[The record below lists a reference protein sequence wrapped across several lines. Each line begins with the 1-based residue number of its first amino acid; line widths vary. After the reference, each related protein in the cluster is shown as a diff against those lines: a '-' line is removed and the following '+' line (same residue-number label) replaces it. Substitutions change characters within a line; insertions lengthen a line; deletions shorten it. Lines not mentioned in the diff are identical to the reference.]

1 MKILALSD
9 QVVPFIYSSQ
19 IRPRFSE
26 IDLVLGCGDLPYYYL
41 EFVLDSLD
49 IPLFFVR
56 GNHDVLVEHSSEG
69 QRTKPN
75 GATDLHVCHVRYRDL
90 LLAGVEGSRR
100 YREGLFQY
108 TQAGMWWHVFRLVP
122 GLFRNRLVHGRFLD
136 IFITHSPPL
145 GMHDQED
152 LPHQGIKAFRWLVDS
167 FQPAY
172 YFHGH
177 VHIIGTAENV
187 VGQIGQTTVINSFGF
202 REVEFDNNPTK
213 RK

>member
-1 MKILALSD
+1 
-9 QVVPFIYSSQ
+9 
-19 IRPRFSE
+19 
-26 IDLVLGCGDLPYYYL
+26 
-41 EFVLDSLD
+41 
-49 IPLFFVR
+49 
-56 GNHDVLVEHSSEG
+56 
-69 QRTKPN
+69 
-75 GATDLHVCHVRYRDL
+75 
-90 LLAGVEGSRR
+90 
-100 YREGLFQY
+100 
-108 TQAGMWWHVFRLVP
+108 MWWHVFRLVP

-145 GMHDQED
+145 GMHDQDD

-187 VGQIGQTTVINSFGF
+187 VGHIGQTTVINSFGF
-202 REVEFDNNPTK
+202 REVEFENSRSE